1 MFRKTLFAALAMAL
15 VTCGTPAYA
24 QQKLAIGV
32 GAKILVAY
40 LQLTLAERLGYFKD
54 EGLDAEISDFQ
65 GGSKAVEA
73 LVGGTVDVVVGGYE
87 NTVFIQ
93 PKGINLTAIFLGVDR
108 FGLVL
113 ALTKSAAEK
122 YHSLKDLKGLKIGVT
137 APGSATANALEIL
150 LAKGGLSAADVS
162 IIGVGGSA
170 GAVAAIKSRQIDG
183 LLHSDPVITRLTR
196 DGDIDIMVDSRTEEG
211 QNYMYGGPCA
221 GPSAYA
227 TDKFLKEHRPVAQA
241 FVNAMVRASKW
252 LAKASPDDVVATMPP
267 EFVGPDKALYR
278 DTIAANMPTFVKDGR
293 FTMEKARNTVNAAMT
308 TGRMPKDAKI
318 DIARTFDVSFA
329 DQANKKY

>member
-1 MFRKTLFAALAMAL
+1 MLRIVCAVLAIAAAFSM
-15 VTCGTPAYA
+15 PAHA
-24 QQKLAIGV
+24 QQKIAIGV
-32 GAKILVAY
+32 GGKILIAY
-40 LQLTLAERLGYFKD
+40 AQLTIAERLGYFKD

-93 PKGINLTAIFLGVDR
+93 TKGIDLTAIFLGVDR

-113 ALTKSAAEK
+113 ALTKTAAAK
-122 YHSLKDLKGLKIGVT
+122 YQSPKDLKGLKFGVT
-137 APGSATANALEIL
+137 APGSATANALEII
-150 LAKGGLSAADVS
+150 LAKGGLTANDVA
-162 IIGVGGSA
+162 IIGVGGGA
-170 GAVAAIKSRQIDG
+170 GAIAAIKSRQIDG
-183 LLHSDPVITRLTR
+183 LLHSDPVITRLEK
-196 DGDIDIMVDSRTEEG
+196 DGDITVLVDSRKDDG
-211 QNYMYGGPCA
+211 QLYMYGGPCA
-221 GPSAYA
+221 GPSAYGTA
-227 TDKFLKEHRPVAQA
+227 KFLKDRRQTAQL

-252 LAKASPDDVVATMPP
+252 LTTASPDEIVAVMPP

-278 DTIAANMPTFVKDGR
+278 EIIAANQPSFVKDGR
-293 FTMEKARNTVNAAMT
+293 FTMEKAQNTVNAAMT

-329 DQANKKY
+329 EEANKKY